1 MGRSASA
8 LPHHYVEWFTLE
20 ALKSTMID
28 NSAPL
33 DDSSPLVDST
43 WSSIMSIEEKLI
55 GRLSRATQAITIPP
69 ADAPFGGW
77 LAEWAGQDIHLGGYG
92 RFAHGCSLHAYHT
105 GKCSVGSCGSYAR
118 VVGCDG
124 LILEETISVGS
135 FG

>member
-69 ADAPFGGW
+69 ADAPFGG
-77 LAEWAGQDIHLGGYG
+77 
-92 RFAHGCSLHAYHT
+92 
-105 GKCSVGSCGSYAR
+105 VGDC
-118 VVGCDG
+118 
-124 LILEETISVGS
+124 
-135 FG
+135 